1 MGVANAH
8 RAHRFIRRFEVFFA
22 GRAGTFRGR
31 PISRAA
37 LGGSMGLRFVRW
49 WVVLMGGV
57 LLGAGLCLHGQLAVA
72 QHLRDEA
79 QNTFFLWR
87 AIGGLTFIF
96 QDEVTQ
102 ASLWM
107 NEVPEPVMRES
118 DRAAW
123 TLVVMGGLMSLTA
136 PLLHGRRGKKRRG
149 KKSAKSG

>member
-1 MGVANAH
+1 
-8 RAHRFIRRFEVFFA
+8 
-22 GRAGTFRGR
+22 
-31 PISRAA
+31 
-37 LGGSMGLRFVRW
+37 MGLRFVRW
-49 WVVLMGGV
+49 WVVLLGGV

-72 QHLRDEA
+72 QHLREEA

-107 NEVPEPVMRES
+107 NEVPEPVLRES

-123 TLVVMGGLMSLTA
+123 TLAVLGGLMSITA
-136 PLLHGRRGKKRRG
+136 PLLRGQNRKQRRARR
-149 KKSAKSG
+149 SS